1 MRMLWCA
8 SSPLCPL
15 LLICAQEL
23 LGSLSLLSP
32 FSDRVTVSLRLVLP
46 LTCPHKRCTL
56 SVVMFGFVPWCLS
69 ELGSLCPPGRS
80 IVGVVALV
88 GLSIFGVVALQGAI
102 AKYKASQVIA
112 PSR

>member
-1 MRMLWCA
+1 M
-8 SSPLCPL
+8 S
-15 LLICAQEL
+15 
-23 LGSLSLLSP
+23 
-32 FSDRVTVSLRLVLP
+32 VRLVLQ
-46 LTCPHKRCTL
+46 LTCPHQLWT
-56 SVVMFGFVPWCLS
+56 VTFMMFGLYHVFFP
-69 ELGSLCPPGRS
+69 ELGSLCLPCRS